1 MPRPAPPS
9 QASEV
14 RTKPVRKA
22 APPVGR
28 SLGPHIARLAAASGA
43 MDPRLASEWPKIA
56 GPELAPLCRPI
67 RIITRG
73 RSQAL
78 EVAVKSGAA
87 AMKIQYAQEAL
98 LGRIRHQLGLPRL
111 QRIVF
116 REGKEARSWQTR
128 RLSAAPAV
136 KETDRAVSSDLKA
149 ALDAMRQSVRA
160 KEE

>member
-1 MPRPAPPS
+1 M
-9 QASEV
+9 
-14 RTKPVRKA
+14 
-22 APPVGR
+22 GR

-43 MDPRLASEWPKIA
+43 MDPRLASEWPSIA
-56 GPELAPLCRPI
+56 GPELAALCRPV
-67 RIITRG
+67 RIINRG

-116 REGKEARSWQTR
+116 REGKDARNWQTR
-128 RLSAAPAV
+128 RLSAPQPS
-136 KETDRAVSSDLKA
+136 TDQERRLSSDLKA
-149 ALDAMRQSVRA
+149 ALDSMRHSMTT

>member
-14 RTKPVRKA
+14 RTKPIRKA
-22 APPVGR
+22 APPIGR

-43 MDPRLASEWPKIA
+43 MDPRLASEWPSIA
-56 GPELAPLCRPI
+56 GPEIAALCRPL
-67 RIITRG
+67 RIINRG

-98 LGRIRHQLGLPRL
+98 LGRIRQHLGMPRL
-111 QRIVF
+111 QRLVF
-116 REGKEARSWQTR
+116 REGKEARNWQTR
-128 RLSAAPAV
+128 RLSAAPPRT
-136 KETDRAVSSDLKA
+136 ENTRPMSGDLKA
-149 ALDAMRQSVRA
+149 ALDSMRQSVST

>member
-1 MPRPAPPS
+1 
-9 QASEV
+9 
-14 RTKPVRKA
+14 
-22 APPVGR
+22 
-28 SLGPHIARLAAASGA
+28 
-43 MDPRLASEWPKIA
+43 
-56 GPELAPLCRPI
+56 
-67 RIITRG
+67 
-73 RSQAL
+73 
-78 EVAVKSGAA
+78 
-87 AMKIQYAQEAL
+87 MKIQYAQEAL